1 MTVFDT
7 VLLGRRPYMGLRPS
21 KRDVEVVKNALKKLG
36 IDHLALRPTRGLS
49 GGELQKVGIARALAQ
64 EPEIFM
70 FDEPTNNLDIRSQLE
85 VMKLARELS
94 SGGKTVIMVM
104 HEINLAIR
112 FAERFVFISEGRVV
126 ADGGREI
133 LKPSLFREV
142 YGTEVEI
149 GEVHGIPV
157 VVPL

>member
-1 MTVFDT
+1 
-7 VLLGRRPYMGLRPS
+7 
-21 KRDVEVVKNALKKLG
+21 
-36 IDHLALRPTRGLS
+36 
-49 GGELQKVGIARALAQ
+49 
-64 EPEIFM
+64 M

>member
-1 MTVFDT
+1 MFLSQKKRKDVKSSGEGNAP
-7 VLLGRRPYMGLRPS
+7 VLEGA
-21 KRDVEVVKNALKKLG
+21 VE
-36 IDHLALRPTRGLS
+36 
-49 GGELQKVGIARALAQ
+49 QVGIARALAQ

-70 FDEPTNNLDIRSQLE
+70 FDEPTNNLDIKSQPG

-94 SGGKTVIMVM
+94 SEGKTVIMVM
-104 HEINLAIR
+104 HDINLALR
-112 FAERFVFISEGRVV
+112 FAERFIFISDGRVV
-126 ADGGREI
+126 VDGGREI
-133 LKPSLFREV
+133 RKPSLFREV